1 MSKPIILV
9 VEDDFST
16 KDLIVQVISE
26 DFPDYDILSAD
37 NGQEGLDLMM
47 ANDNVTICITDGRMP
62 LMDGFVF
69 VSNVRKK
76 FPDVAI
82 VFLTACS
89 TEFKKADAF
98 CLGVD
103 EYIEKPFDI
112 DSLSIAVGKAV
123 EKHQNKS
130 DEPTDDEKEE

>member
-1 MSKPIILV
+1 MEKKAILV

-26 DFPDYDILSAD
+26 DFSDYDLLSAD
-37 NGQEGLDLMM
+37 NGHEALEVLS
-47 ANDNVTICITDGRMP
+47 NNSNVEVCITDGRMP
-62 LMDGFVF
+62 MMNGFVF
-69 VSNVRKK
+69 VSNMRKLY
-76 FPDVAI
+76 PDIAI

-89 TEFKKADAF
+89 TEFKRADAY

-112 DSLSIAVGKAV
+112 DTLSNAVKTAL
-123 EKHQNKS
+123 EKRNK
-130 DEPTDDEKEE
+130 